1 MSKNQFECK
10 RCGYEFTTK
19 QNLITHLRKINKC
32 PPIINNIDIQIL
44 IDEILP
50 KANLNPVYICKHCK
64 KQYINKVSKY
74 QHQSKC
80 KVILNNIDNT
90 NLLTDYNKDDKIK
103 NLEIEIANKNTI
115 IANTENHFLK
125 LLNEE
130 KIKNI
135 TLENEFL
142 KKQNE
147 EYKLLNNKLLNIN
160 KIDILD
166 NVETNNKK
174 DIQDKVE
181 TKIINND
188 IDISGNN
195 NKLEQIINNNTN
207 TTNNTTN
214 NNTTNISNLNITI
227 DRTENKKYRS
237 NKIIDYLI
245 NNKNILPLG
254 STDISLL
261 CETDG
266 LKFKELLN
274 NNKNDL
280 LLQCLYALHFNEKNL
295 SNLNTFM
302 YENKFIA
309 KMDENNVVS
318 YDRDELIKNL
328 IKICSENV
336 LTVNN
341 LLLEDDKI
349 NIDENNF
356 VKKHIEKYNS
366 DDPDSKSKIHDKMN
380 ENRYILSNLID
391 KNIIV
396 PENENKFIDFVKTD
410 LITPSE
416 LTSYCQENYKNKD
429 KFDEWNYNKKYL
441 RDYKYDC
448 LYDKKTLKY
457 VSNRPL
463 LHEKLNSE

>member
-1 MSKNQFECK
+1 MAENKFSCK
-10 RCGYEFTTK
+10 RCGYDFTTK
-19 QNLITHLRKINKC
+19 QNLIYHLRKKLKC
-32 PPIINNIDIQIL
+32 NPIINNIDIQIL
-44 IDEILP
+44 LNEVLP
-50 KANLNPVYICKHCK
+50 KANLNPVYTCIHCK
-64 KQYINKVSKY
+64 KLYTNRISKY

-90 NLLTDYNKDDKIK
+90 NALINNKEDKIINLENELANTKIELAKKLNDEKIK
-103 NLEIEIANKNTI
+103 NLEFEL
-115 IANTENHFLK
+115 LK
-125 LLNEE
+125 KDKDLELMKKDNELLN
-130 KIKNI
+130 KDNQ
-135 TLENEFL
+135 LLN
-142 KKQNE
+142 
-147 EYKLLNNKLLNIN
+147 YKLLNIS
-160 KIDILD
+160 
-166 NVETNNKK
+166 KK
-174 DIQDKVE
+174 DITDNIENQTKV
-181 TKIINND
+181 INND

-214 NNTTNISNLNITI
+214 NNTTNINNLNITI

>member
-1 MSKNQFECK
+1 MSDKVFNCK

-32 PPIINNIDIQIL
+32 PPIINNIDIQTL
-44 IDEILP
+44 IDEIIP
-50 KANLNPVYICKHCK
+50 RANLNPVYTCKHCK

-80 KVILNNIDNT
+80 KVILNNIDNSNNSET
-90 NLLTDYNKDDKIK
+90 NYNKDDKIK
-103 NLEIEIANKNTI
+103 NLEKELANKNI
-115 IANTENHFLK
+115 ELVNKDNLILK
-125 LLNEE
+125 IE
-130 KIKNI
+130 I
-135 TLENEFL
+135 EFL

-147 EYKLLNNKLLNIN
+147 EYKLLNNKLLNIS

-174 DIQDKVE
+174 DIPDNVE
-181 TKIINND
+181 THNK

-195 NKLEQIINNNTN
+195 NELNQTINNTKNI
-207 TTNNTTN
+207 NNTTN

-280 LLQCLYALHFNEKNL
+280 LLQCLYALHFNENNL

-356 VKKHIEKYNS
+356 VKKHIEKYNY
-366 DDPDSKSKIHDKMN
+366 DDLDSKSKIHDKMN

-391 KNIIV
+391 KNITV
-396 PENENKFIDFVKTD
+396 ADNVNKFIDYVKTELVTPTD
-410 LITPSE
+410 LTH
-416 LTSYCQENYKNKD
+416 YCQENYKNKD
-429 KFDEWNYNKKYL
+429 KFDEWNYNKKYI

-457 VSNRPL
+457 VSSRAL